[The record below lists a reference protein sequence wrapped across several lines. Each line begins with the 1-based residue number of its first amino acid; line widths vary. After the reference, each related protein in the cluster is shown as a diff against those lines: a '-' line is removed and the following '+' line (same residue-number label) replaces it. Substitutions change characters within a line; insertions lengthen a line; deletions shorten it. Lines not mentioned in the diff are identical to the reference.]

1 VGSETYASQYGLKY
15 LHLILATVYG
25 PGDHKE
31 AGRAHFAGGMIDRAV
46 RTMRAGEKEFTV
58 WGNSGTVR
66 DLLYVEDQIEA
77 ILAADKAFE
86 NRLLNCSAN
95 QPVTIGEM
103 AAAVVSAVRWS
114 ADIVY
119 PPGTFQGADYKT
131 LESSLFLAATKW
143 QPRVSLAAGIGEIL
157 RVDYGIGGPP

>member
-1 VGSETYASQYGLKY
+1 
-15 LHLILATVYG
+15 
-25 PGDHKE
+25 
-31 AGRAHFAGGMIDRAV
+31 
-46 RTMRAGEKEFTV
+46 
-58 WGNSGTVR
+58 VR

-95 QPVTIGEM
+95 RPVTIGEM
-103 AAAVVSAVRWS
+103 AAAVVSALRWS

-157 RVDYGIGGPP
+157 RVDYGIGGLP